1 MFDGDNA
8 QAKTVQAVGPH
19 GLFETWRKECMDYRK
34 NLFVRLLMDAS
45 LASVLRNGYPPM
57 YGYSEQYHTKES
69 IKRRIEA
76 MEDEREME
84 SWTDIK
90 RLNDAL
96 KSHLLAALWQKA
108 LKLCDIDYTPVSAAY
123 TQGFQ
128 LAADGQRWWCQFA
141 DGSYAAIGWYW
152 LRKAADGTCGWYL
165 FDAEGCMLTG
175 YQTDAAGDVFLLC
188 PGIFSHKY

>member
-1 MFDGDNA
+1 
-8 QAKTVQAVGPH
+8 
-19 GLFETWRKECMDYRK
+19 MDYRK

-57 YGYSEQYHTKES
+57 YGNTEQYHTKES

-84 SWTDIK
+84 SWTDIN

-96 KSHLLAALWQKA
+96 KSRLLAALWQKA
-108 LKLCDIDYTPVSAAY
+108 LKLCDIDYTPVPAAY

-141 DGSYAAIGWYW
+141 DGSYAANGWYW

-165 FDAEGCMLTG
+165 FDAEGCMQTG
-175 YQTDAAGDVFLLC
+175 YQTDAAGDAFLLC

>member
-57 YGYSEQYHTKES
+57 YGNTEQYHTKES

-84 SWTDIK
+84 SWTDIN
-90 RLNDAL
+90 RLM
-96 KSHLLAALWQKA
+96 
-108 LKLCDIDYTPVSAAY
+108 
-123 TQGFQ
+123 
-128 LAADGQRWWCQFA
+128 
-141 DGSYAAIGWYW
+141 
-152 LRKAADGTCGWYL
+152 
-165 FDAEGCMLTG
+165 ML
-175 YQTDAAGDVFLLC
+175 
-188 PGIFSHKY
+188 

>member
-1 MFDGDNA
+1 M
-8 QAKTVQAVGPH
+8 
-19 GLFETWRKECMDYRK
+19 EYRK

-57 YGYSEQYHTKES
+57 YGNTEQYHTKES

-123 TQGFQ
+123 T
-128 LAADGQRWWCQFA
+128 
-141 DGSYAAIGWYW
+141 
-152 LRKAADGTCGWYL
+152 
-165 FDAEGCMLTG
+165 
-175 YQTDAAGDVFLLC
+175 
-188 PGIFSHKY
+188 

>member
-57 YGYSEQYHTKES
+57 YGNTEQYHTKES

-84 SWTDIK
+84 SWTDIN

-96 KSHLLAALWQKA
+96 KSRLLAALWQKA

-141 DGSYAAIGWYW
+141 DGSYAATTFYYVVRYYW
-152 LRKAADGTCGWYL
+152 S
-165 FDAEGCMLTG
+165 
-175 YQTDAAGDVFLLC
+175 Q
-188 PGIFSHKY
+188 